1 MSLPRGR
8 FARSKARQRDSLR
21 HQIPALCPHS
31 PPPPPPTRFTL
42 IGALGVNIDSV
53 INFSNHIGELCRKT
67 SQQIGVLIRLK
78 HLLPARAKL
87 QLFKPAILP
96 HLTYC
101 GTAWHFCRASNRPKV
116 ERLQDIALRIVINS
130 KLGLKFFVYCI
141 CIVMWHS
148 HYIIIYRFIQG

>member
-1 MSLPRGR
+1 MSRPRGR
-8 FARSKARQRDSLR
+8 FAGSKARQGDSLR

-31 PPPPPPTRFTL
+31 SPPPATGFTL

-53 INFSNHIGELCRKT
+53 INSSNHIGELCRKT
-67 SQQIGVLIRLK
+67 SQQIGVLRRLK
-78 HLLPARAKL
+78 NLLPARAKL

-101 GTAWHFCRASNRPKV
+101 GTARHFCRVSNRPKV
-116 ERLQDIALRIVINS
+116 ERLQDIALRIVVNS

-148 HYIIIYRFIQG
+148 HYIIIYRFSQG

>member
-1 MSLPRGR
+1 MKVKCPDHGVASHDQKPDRGIVSGIKFPP
-8 FARSKARQRDSLR
+8 FART
-21 HQIPALCPHS
+21 
-31 PPPPPPTRFTL
+31 PPPTGFTL

-67 SQQIGVLIRLK
+67 SQHIGVLIRLK
-78 HLLPARAKL
+78 NVLPARAKL

-116 ERLQDIALRIVINS
+116 ERLQEINS
-130 KLGLKFFVYCI
+130 LCTVFAL
-141 CIVMWHS
+141 
-148 HYIIIYRFIQG
+148 

>member
-1 MSLPRGR
+1 MDLCIGGV
-8 FARSKARQRDSLR
+8 
-21 HQIPALCPHS
+21 QIEQSQNMKL
-31 PPPPPPTRFTL
+31 
-42 IGALGVNIDSV
+42 LGVNIDSV

-67 SQQIGVLIRLK
+67 SQQIGVLRRLK
-78 HLLPARAKL
+78 NLLPDHAKL

-116 ERLQDIALRIVINS
+116 ERLQEIPLRIVINS

-141 CIVMWHS
+141 CIVMWRS
-148 HYIIIYRFIQG
+148 RYIIIYRFSQG